1 MEWDGALNGAWDG
14 AYRSLGWEFYWGL
27 GWGLSGLGMGVLLG
41 FLYINKFDFVG

>member
-14 AYRSLGWEFYWGL
+14 TYQGL
-27 GWGLSGLGMGVLLG
+27 GWGLSRLGMGVLLG

>member
-14 AYRSLGWEFYWGL
+14 AYRGL
-27 GWGLSGLGMGVLLG
+27 DGAYRGLSGLGMGVLLG

>member
-14 AYRSLGWEFYWGL
+14 AYRGL
-27 GWGLSGLGMGVLLG
+27 DEAYRGLSGLGMGVLLG

>member
-14 AYRSLGWEFYWGL
+14 AYRGL
-27 GWGLSGLGMGVLLG
+27 DGAYRGLLGLGMGVLLG